1 MTSTFTMTFT
11 QPRIKVQ
18 WIGAQW
24 IEAALRSRWLAFIGA
39 MLLGLVATSAFA
51 HGVAE
56 DDKLFIEQASGMQLI
71 PFIYLGAK
79 HMVTG
84 YDHLLFLFGVIFFLY
99 RMREVGTYVTLFA
112 IGHSVTLLYGVLS
125 GTHVNPYIVDA
136 IIGLSVAYKALDNLG
151 AFRRVLGFQ
160 PNTKAAVLIFGFF
173 HGFGLATKLQEFT
186 LSQDGLV
193 PNILAF
199 NVGVELGQLLAL
211 AAILIVMGFWRRS
224 GAFWHQAFAAN
235 AVLMAAGFVLMG
247 HQMTSYFTL

>member
-1 MTSTFTMTFT
+1 MTGNLISDFP
-11 QPRIKVQ
+11 PR
-18 WIGAQW
+18 WIGA
-24 IEAALRSRWLAFIGA
+24 ILRARWLAFIA
-39 MLLGLVATSAFA
+39 IALLSLLATSVFA

-56 DDKLFIEQASGMQLI
+56 DDKLFIEQTSGMQLI
-71 PFIYLGAK
+71 PFVYLGAK

-99 RMREVGTYVTLFA
+99 RMREIGTYVTLFA
-112 IGHSVTLLYGVLS
+112 IGHSITLLYGVLS
-125 GTHVNPYIVDA
+125 GTHVNPYLVDA
-136 IIGLSVAYKALDNLG
+136 IIGLSVVYKALDNLG
-151 AFRRVLGFQ
+151 AFKRVLGFQ

-211 AAILIVMGFWRRS
+211 AAILIAMGFWRRTD
-224 GAFWHQAFAAN
+224 AFGRQAFAAN
-235 AVLMAAGFVLMG
+235 VALMAAGFVLMG
-247 HQMTSYFTL
+247 HQMTGYFNI

>member
-1 MTSTFTMTFT
+1 MTRPFAMNFTL
-11 QPRIKVQ
+11 QR
-18 WIGAQW
+18 
-24 IEAALRSRWLAFIGA
+24 IEAALRPRWLHFIA
-39 MLLGLVATSAFA
+39 ILLFSLMATSVFA

-136 IIGLSVAYKALDNLG
+136 IIGLSVVYKALDNLG
-151 AFRRVLGFQ
+151 AFKQVLGFQ

-211 AAILIVMGFWRRS
+211 TAILIVMGFWRRS

-247 HQMTSYFTL
+247 HQMTSYFTI